1 MSSNVRINEAFI
13 VQTYFLVLSLSNFED
28 ERVELVSVE
37 SDTVV
42 AVLTVDIIIKATLQ
56 EILDDISN

>member
-1 MSSNVRINEAFI
+1 MSSNVRINKAFI

-28 ERVELVSVE
+28 ERIELVSVE
-37 SDTVV
+37 SNTVV